1 MINKIR
7 TKDIIYL
14 LNEFVDK
21 RYGQTVV
28 VNYKDKVLHDKLKEL
43 NFTSTSIRIK
53 NNDNLDNYIKEII
66 ESEEVRTLFI
76 LFNISNI
83 SFPLMLRFA
92 RTLYNLDVKY
102 LILTKTSKLD
112 TINTKAFLVF
122 YESYRIIG
130 NVLLLRRLG

>member
-53 NNDNLDNYIKEII
+53 NNDDLDNYIKEII

-83 SFPLMLRFA
+83 SFPVMLRFA
-92 RTLYNLDVKY
+92 RTLYNSDVKY
-102 LILTKTSKLD
+102 LILTRTSKLD
-112 TINTKAFLVF
+112 TINTKAFLIF
-122 YESYRIIG
+122 YESYRTVG